1 MSHIKPSNGAN
12 VFISDRFPHAGDW
25 YLHHV
30 LAKFNGQWVP
40 WVFNEIDNACCHG
53 HYFDKVTD
61 ALDDYG
67 MRRGETNRNHKQEL
81 AELACEQA
89 MHEASIA
96 SLYEGVAQ

>member
-12 VFISDRFPHAGDW
+12 VFIADRFPHSGDW

-30 LAKFNGQWVP
+30 LAQFNGQWVT
-40 WVFNEIDNACCHG
+40 WVFNEIDNACHHG
-53 HYFDKVTD
+53 HYFDKLLD

-67 MRRGETNRNHKQEL
+67 IRHGETTQNHLKAL
-81 AELACEQA
+81 AEQAEEQA

-96 SLYEGVAQ
+96 AIYEGAAQ